1 MEDTL
6 SPQELNLEEVEQDL
20 QEEERSKIAKREVE
34 ATTKTTRFKNIDDED
49 YKLFINGQVV
59 RTLKAD
65 EEAVLPLFVAT
76 VGSKHL
82 VDRILK
88 TMDKAID
95 TNRDTPIR
103 RSIFAKILP
112 DLASE
117 RKIQPLTPEEENES
131 LKAEVARNRQF
142 MESEF
147 ASRDKAKDAEMEAVK
162 KELADLKKLLPTPT
176 KGQKTT
182 KQ

>member
-1 MEDTL
+1 MENTL

-20 QEEERSKIAKREVE
+20 QEEERSKTAKREVE

-49 YKLFINGQVV
+49 YPLRINGQIV
-59 RTLKAD
+59 RTIKP
-65 EEAVLPLFVAT
+65 EEEVVLPLFVAT

-88 TMDKAID
+88 KMDKAVD

-117 RKIQPLTPEEENES
+117 RKIQPLTPEEEMKS
-131 LKAEVARNRQF
+131 LREEVKRNQQF
-142 MESEF
+142 MDTEF
-147 ASRDKAKDAEMEAVK
+147 AKRDNT
-162 KELADLKKLLPTPT
+162 KEVDDLKKQVSELKKLVT